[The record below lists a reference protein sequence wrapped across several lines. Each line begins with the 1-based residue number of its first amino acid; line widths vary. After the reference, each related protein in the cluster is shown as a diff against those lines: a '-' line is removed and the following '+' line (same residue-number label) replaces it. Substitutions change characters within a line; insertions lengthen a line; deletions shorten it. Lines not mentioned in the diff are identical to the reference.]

1 MDGCA
6 EQLTTPDGHTVE
18 VVDPGVHNLQA
29 GPDFF
34 NAKVR
39 IDGTLW
45 AGNVEIHTRSS
56 DWFRHH
62 HETDAAYNNV
72 ILHVVAVN
80 DSEVVTAG
88 GKQPPQVI
96 IGVPPAIEANYRELL
111 AEETYPPCYR
121 IIPHVPAITVRSWL
135 SRLTVERLETK
146 TQRVNSYLQRTDG
159 DWERAFFITLAR
171 NFGFGT
177 NAEPFEHWAFRIEP
191 SAVGKHRDD
200 LFKWKLSSWDRQ
212 DCFPTNWCAPN
223 VATIISADYKRNTL
237 SCATNSS
244 SSHWRRK
251 CGNSDG

>member
-1 MDGCA
+1 MDDIMEFLLHYVWQHRLWTGCA

-88 GKQPPQVI
+88 GKQPPQVRSS
-96 IGVPPAIEANYRELL
+96 VYRRPSKPTTANCLPRKPIRR
-111 AEETYPPCYR
+111 AT
-121 IIPHVPAITVRSWL
+121 AS
-135 SRLTVERLETK
+135 SRMCR
-146 TQRVNSYLQRTDG
+146 
-159 DWERAFFITLAR
+159 
-171 NFGFGT
+171 
-177 NAEPFEHWAFRIEP
+177 P
-191 SAVGKHRDD
+191 SR
-200 LFKWKLSSWDRQ
+200 F
-212 DCFPTNWCAPN
+212 AP
-223 VATIISADYKRNTL
+223 
-237 SCATNSS
+237 
-244 SSHWRRK
+244 
-251 CGNSDG
+251 G